1 MRYTVTHVVEPVERG
16 IAKINKTIHRFSEN
30 VKRHEEQRKSA
41 KDDSHLI
48 PLNSWSRDFSELE
61 ENLTRGSVSDS
72 GIPNGKR
79 QHSQSKATA
88 SRIRIGR

>member
-16 IAKINKTIHRFSEN
+16 IAKLNKTIHRFSEN

-48 PLNSWSRDFSELE
+48 PLNSWSREFSEPE
-61 ENLTRGSVSDS
+61 ENLTQGSVSDS
-72 GIPNGKR
+72 GISNCKR
-79 QHSQSKATA
+79 QHSQSKSST
-88 SRIRIGR
+88 SRNRIGR